1 MSKKHDPSIGM
12 LIVIAIAI
20 GAVVMG
26 IEWLA
31 QSPAALI
38 GLGVVIIIGIT
49 IIAYFKQTGK
59 VSETETQDKPE
70 QT

>member
-1 MSKKHDPSIGM
+1 MSKKQDPSIGL
-12 LIVIAIAI
+12 LIPIAIAI

-38 GLGVVIIIGIT
+38 GLGGVIIIGIT

-59 VSETETQDKPE
+59 VSGTDTQDKPE